1 MITINEDNPR
11 GWNNLYNSKIINGGI
26 RLKQKRVRID
36 DVRWKIDTGYYNQG
50 WIKTNVFE
58 KKSAWVYRS
67 EPVTKYFSL
76 CTYCPIVTIII
87 IHRTYYFTLLNKY
100 YAKVVYK

>member
-1 MITINEDNPR
+1 MITINEDNLR

-36 DVRWKIDTGYYNQG
+36 DVGWKTDTGDYNEG

-58 KKSAWVYRS
+58 HKSAWVYRS
-67 EPVTKYFSL
+67 ESVTKYFSL
-76 CTYCPIVTIII
+76 CMYYCPFVILIII
-87 IHRTYYFTLLNKY
+87 LLYTFK
-100 YAKVVYK
+100 